1 MKKIILPLV
10 TSIALFTLSQ
20 LVSAKCED
28 TVDMADSL
36 RFDALH
42 GNCEEN
48 DSSEPQVQT
57 TTNTPDEVNST
68 ASIPSPQDKAVQ
80 SAHLSESFSLAGGPL
95 TAQTLLFQKLADKC
109 PNGWEITRQW
119 VDINNGQ
126 TSLNYGYRCLAVEH

>member
-1 MKKIILPLV
+1 MKKIILPIV

-20 LVSAKCED
+20 LVSAQCED

-36 RFDALH
+36 RFDELH

-48 DSSEPQVQT
+48 GSSESKVQT
-57 TTNTPDEVNST
+57 TTNTPNEVSST
-68 ASIPSPQDKAVQ
+68 ASIPGSQDEAVQ
-80 SAHLSESFSLAGGPL
+80 RAHLSESFSLAGGPL

-119 VDINNGQ
+119 VDIKNGQ
-126 TSLNYGYRCLAVEH
+126 TSLNYGYRCLAAEH